1 MTLIKTN
8 KVFMNKNFTT
18 QDEVMNFLADQ
29 SIVLSIS
36 EDRDAIYEKL
46 MEREEESTTGMMD
59 GFAIPHAKDA
69 SIKDADI
76 VIVRLN
82 GKVDWK
88 SLDGEGTDFVIAL
101 FIPDSEA
108 GTTHLKFLSQVAR
121 LLMHN
126 DVTEGLKQA
135 QSAEEIAELLNQ
147 KLEEN

>member
-36 EDRDAIYEKL
+36 EDRDAVYEKL

-82 GKVDWK
+82 GKVD
-88 SLDGEGTDFVIAL
+88 
-101 FIPDSEA
+101 
-108 GTTHLKFLSQVAR
+108 
-121 LLMHN
+121 
-126 DVTEGLKQA
+126 
-135 QSAEEIAELLNQ
+135 
-147 KLEEN
+147 

>member
-36 EDRDAIYEKL
+36 EDRDAVYEKL

-82 GKVDWK
+82 GKVIGK
-88 SLDGEGTDFVIAL
+88 V
-101 FIPDSEA
+101 
-108 GTTHLKFLSQVAR
+108 
-121 LLMHN
+121 
-126 DVTEGLKQA
+126 
-135 QSAEEIAELLNQ
+135 
-147 KLEEN
+147 